1 MLSTPAVEQE
11 QQYLSNELRALNEEY
26 TELLRNINTFSIPKP
41 LKKSRQVNAND
52 RSSEIRDIEIDN
64 NNTVIAKLRGES
76 ELLYRRLSA
85 VSNGRSESDCAVVDL
100 REKILKTKQK
110 IKELKLRSK
119 EMGDNI
125 ESGPEAFTDLKRL
138 EEEYKV
144 AEAKRGRLEEK
155 WAISSAS
162 SRSMQ

>member
-1 MLSTPAVEQE
+1 M
-11 QQYLSNELRALNEEY
+11 
-26 TELLRNINTFSIPKP
+26 
-41 LKKSRQVNAND
+41 KKSRQTNVSD
-52 RSSEIRDIEIDN
+52 RSSELRDIEIDN

-85 VSNGRSESDCAVVDL
+85 VGSGTNESNCAVVDL

-125 ESGPEAFTDLKRL
+125 ESGQDAFTDLKRL
-138 EEEYKV
+138 EEECKV
-144 AEAKRGRLEEK
+144 AESKKSRLEEK
-155 WAISSAS
+155 WVLSNANFKNLQERLEEIGPEYAMAEGWLSENNSLERVS
-162 SRSMQ
+162 